1 MGFSNTLVVALLAV
15 LERPWTW
22 VVGLVG
28 FLVRG
33 GWLLVL
39 APIVVLPT
47 AVGIANVVA
56 PWLQDVVFG
65 RRTED
70 VITVSLASLLVIVG
84 WLAAGGVLAAAAEVE
99 SIGATARALH
109 GGEVGKGPAS
119 GARAMWR
126 VLGVRLITLV
136 PLGLALAWA
145 TIRFVNVGYRELTD
159 PSDVAS
165 PAAYR
170 ILAGAPDAVLAVV
183 VTWLLA
189 EILGGIA
196 ARRVV
201 LDDDGVRAALAAGS
215 RHLRRRPARLFGL
228 AVVSAAVLVT
238 VLAVTALGTGT
249 TWDALRAV
257 LADRDASIGTSLTLL
272 LFVGLF
278 AGSLV
283 LLALTSAWRS
293 AVWTVEVDGADRT
306 VAAGTFGGGDDTRS
320 GD

>member
-1 MGFSNTLVVALLAV
+1 
-15 LERPWTW
+15 
-22 VVGLVG
+22 
-28 FLVRG
+28 
-33 GWLLVL
+33 
-39 APIVVLPT
+39 
-47 AVGIANVVA
+47 
-56 PWLQDVVFG
+56 
-65 RRTED
+65 
-70 VITVSLASLLVIVG
+70 
-84 WLAAGGVLAAAAEVE
+84 
-99 SIGATARALH
+99 
-109 GGEVGKGPAS
+109 
-119 GARAMWR
+119 MWR

-201 LDDDGVRAALAAGS
+201 LDDDGVRAALGAGS